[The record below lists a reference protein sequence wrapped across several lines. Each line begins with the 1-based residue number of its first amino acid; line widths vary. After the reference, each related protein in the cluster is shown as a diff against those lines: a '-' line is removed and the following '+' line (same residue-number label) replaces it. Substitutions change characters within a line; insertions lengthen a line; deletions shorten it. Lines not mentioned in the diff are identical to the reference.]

1 MYQRAR
7 RSMTTVRIAATLVAA
22 IGMGLTVVAQTPAD
36 VAGTWELTGQT
47 DGAGEFTSTVMLEQN
62 GTELTGHY
70 SSEAVGEADL
80 KGSVTGKEFTWVVS
94 ADLGGQSLE
103 LTYTCTLQD
112 DGTIS
117 GQLDLGGYGGGTFT
131 GKKR

>member
-62 GTELTGHY
+62 GTELTGH
-70 SSEAVGEADL
+70 
-80 KGSVTGKEFTWVVS
+80 
-94 ADLGGQSLE
+94 
-103 LTYTCTLQD
+103 
-112 DGTIS
+112 
-117 GQLDLGGYGGGTFT
+117 
-131 GKKR
+131 